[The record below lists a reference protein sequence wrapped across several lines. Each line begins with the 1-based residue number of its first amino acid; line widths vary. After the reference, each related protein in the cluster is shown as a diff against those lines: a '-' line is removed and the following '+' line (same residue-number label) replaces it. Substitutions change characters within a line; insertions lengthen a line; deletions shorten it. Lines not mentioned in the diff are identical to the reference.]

1 MPPDDPDPGRED
13 SIPTPPDPR
22 RETRRS
28 PLETTKKHPAF
39 DDPRSPDASPQSL
52 LIGELHAV
60 LDAFREEQRREAAS
74 LRSYIRSTTDETL
87 ASHELSRRH
96 IVHLAGLTGEV
107 WREVFGAGRPPPSP
121 PPGSD
126 QEIRAALTPLDTAS
140 RPPSSDAMSTG
151 KRGKVSEHDVS
162 IDAIMGHVLAL
173 QDSVATLQ
181 PMVEETHHLQR
192 EQMGKRDPADH
203 RKRSRRLKDGILWMI
218 RERDGQRFALALIA
232 ALVPLVSALGASY
245 AVARG
250 RVVLPAPAATAT
262 ARGER

>member
-1 MPPDDPDPGRED
+1 MPPDDPDAGRED

-107 WREVFGAGRPPPSP
+107 WRRRARR
-121 PPGSD
+121 
-126 QEIRAALTPLDTAS
+126 RAAT
-140 RPPSSDAMSTG
+140 R
-151 KRGKVSEHDVS
+151 
-162 IDAIMGHVLAL
+162 
-173 QDSVATLQ
+173 
-181 PMVEETHHLQR
+181 
-192 EQMGKRDPADH
+192 
-203 RKRSRRLKDGILWMI
+203 RSARRL
-218 RERDGQRFALALIA
+218 RRST
-232 ALVPLVSALGASY
+232 PP
-245 AVARG
+245 
-250 RVVLPAPAATAT
+250 RVLRPRTL
-262 ARGER
+262 